1 MPAQVKSMFGRLT
14 GAVKQFS
21 LPQRTFALIAVAA
34 LVLGGVALANWAS
47 KPTMSPLFSGL
58 SASDASAVVD
68 QLNSEGVKYQL
79 TDGGGTVMVP
89 NDQLY
94 SMRLK
99 LAAAGLP
106 ANEDGDG
113 YSLLDG
119 MSMTSSEFQ
128 QQTTYQRAIEGEL
141 AKTIGAMSG
150 VDSASVKLALPTDS
164 VFVSEKQDPTAS
176 VFIRTKTGTTLSTDQ
191 VEAIVHLVSAGIEG
205 MKATDVAVIDAS
217 GQVLSAVGT
226 GVAGA
231 SGNQTTTDYEARVTT
246 AVQALLDQ
254 VLGTGKSAVTMTADL
269 DYDQTQ
275 RTTEEF
281 TAAENVPPLA
291 SSTTTEEY
299 TGTGSGNATGVL
311 GPDNIAVPN
320 GGNGDGSYTST
331 SEDVNNAVN
340 KVTEVTQQ
348 APGSV
353 RRQSLAV
360 AVDSTASA
368 GVDMAQLT
376 AMLSAAAG
384 IDAARGDTIAVQRM
398 AFDTTGADAAAQ
410 ALAAA
415 DAESAAAARE
425 SMIRQAAIAGALLLL
440 VIIIGIVL
448 ARRSRR
454 ARREALDIGELTTVM
469 EPPADLPELEEPAD
483 IPPGLPGGTS
493 TAEVDPVAESLAVK
507 RAEISALADEQPGEV
522 ADLLRGWMSNP
533 AGRR

>member
-1 MPAQVKSMFGRLT
+1 MPAQVKSLFGRVT
-14 GAVKQFS
+14 GAVKEFS

-34 LVLGGVALANWAS
+34 LVLGGIALANWAS

-58 SASDASAVVD
+58 SATDASAVVD
-68 QLNSEGVKYQL
+68 QLNAEGVQYQL
-79 TDGGGTVMVP
+79 TDGGATVMVP

-141 AKTIGAMSG
+141 AKTISAMQG

-176 VFIRTKTGTTLSTDQ
+176 VFIRTKTGTELSTDQ

-231 SGNQTTTDYEARVTT
+231 SGNQTTTDYENRVTS

-281 TAAENVPPLA
+281 SAAEGVPPLI

-299 TGTGSGNATGVL
+299 SGTGSGTATGVL
-311 GPDNIAVPN
+311 GPDNIAVPT
-320 GGNGDGSYTST
+320 GDATSGDGSYTST

-360 AVDSTASA
+360 AVDTTAAA
-368 GVDMAQLT
+368 GIDMAQLT
-376 AMLSAAAG
+376 EMLSAAAG
-384 IDAARGDTIAVQRM
+384 IDTTRGDTIAVQRM
-398 AFDTTGADAAAQ
+398 AFDTTGADAAAS

-415 DAESAAAARE
+415 DAETAAAARQ
-425 SMIRQAAIAGALLLL
+425 SLIRQAAIAGALLLL
-440 VIIIGIVL
+440 VIVVAVVL

-483 IPPGLPGGTS
+483 IPPALPGP
-493 TAEVDPVAESLAVK
+493 AEVDPVAESLAVK
-507 RAEISALADEQPGEV
+507 RAEISALADEQPAEV